1 MCVFTSIGIATALGL
16 SATLTS
22 GAAAGTVI
30 STAPVLTGILAG
42 AANLSLAAGAIG
54 GVVSGVSA
62 YQQGKSQQAM
72 YDYQSQVAT
81 NNAKIANNNA
91 ALERQEGIEESRLQR
106 MKTIQAVGTQQAAM
120 AANGLDITQGT
131 PLDVIED
138 TSAMG
143 ELDALQV
150 QYNSERKA
158 LAYEAQANNFT
169 NQANL
174 DSIAGQNA
182 YSAGLMNG
190 AAAGLNGLGDA
201 ARSVSSVWYKG
212 GKNGVL

>member
-22 GAAAGTVI
+22 GAAAGAVV

-106 MKTIQAVGTQQAAM
+106 MKTIQAVGNQQAAM

-201 ARSVSSVWYKG
+201 ARSVSRVWYKG